1 MSLTHTC
8 MWNNSEI
15 IVYVKYFF
23 HIRMWGLGLSL
34 YVMLGTIVFIILL
47 LVYMVGSV
55 VFGQFR
61 QLQKNQTKSMIH
73 PSLTCPPW
81 RHVVWINRLRYIQ
94 LPAQTSYIMIWT
106 DSKYKHIILWLWR
119 ARSRLELFHIQ
130 ARQCMW
136 NNCFTYVCAKKIIVT
151 I

>member
-15 IVYVKYFF
+15 NCVCEIFFSHTYVRAGAELICNAWYYSIYHIVT
-23 HIRMWGLGLSL
+23 M
-34 YVMLGTIVFIILL
+34 L

-94 LPAQTSYIMIWT
+94 LPAQTSVLNLFRMVVLPHCPRKITIYFYVR
-106 DSKYKHIILWLWR
+106 SSLYHISYLRTISSR
-119 ARSRLELFHIQ
+119 ARREET
-130 ARQCMW
+130 C
-136 NNCFTYVCAKKIIVT
+136 
-151 I
+151 

>member
-1 MSLTHTC
+1 M
-8 MWNNSEI
+8 
-15 IVYVKYFF
+15 KYFF

-73 PSLTCPPW
+73 LSLTCPPW
-81 RHVVWINRLRYIQ
+81 RHVVWINRFGSLQ
-94 LPAQTSYIMIWT
+94 LSFCLESHVSLESWNSQSLMCTTTAPLVSYLNVDIWGM
-106 DSKYKHIILWLWR
+106 SKYKHIHYGFGGLVL
-119 ARSRLELFHIQ
+119 
-130 ARQCMW
+130 
-136 NNCFTYVCAKKIIVT
+136 VCIEADFASYLVT
-151 I
+151 